1 MTLSKLPRYFAIA
14 LVAPAATLLAGA
26 AVAGTRAPDAIPKT
40 VAAQAAPNANPS
52 PNGPKNGFPDSP
64 GLDRAREVANENAR
78 FKRTDSNG

>member
-1 MTLSKLPRYFAIA
+1 MKLSKSPRYFALA
-14 LVAPAATLLAGA
+14 LAAPAATLLAGSA
-26 AVAGTRAPDAIPKT
+26 AADTRSPAAIPKA
-40 VAAQAAPNANPS
+40 VSAQAAPNANPS